1 MTIPAYQ
8 QRVIEEHAEVNFRL
22 AKLNSFLASNAIDK
36 IDDEDVLLLIK
47 QSVAMG
53 SYASILEGRISRFPR
68 TEQQLV
74 DEVQARR

>member
-8 QRVIEEHAEVNFRL
+8 QRVIDESKELGEKL
-22 AKLNSFLASNAIDK
+22 AKLNSFLATDAVDRL
-36 IDDEDVLLLIK
+36 DPEDVLLLVK

-53 SYASILEGRISRFPR
+53 SYAAILSERIGRFPR
-68 TEQQLV
+68 TERQLV